1 MIIIKIRNYL
11 YEFPNRISL
20 YKFSSWWDLKKNSQG
35 TEEEEEVYLKCNMII
50 VIK

>member
-11 YEFPNRISL
+11 YEFPNPISL

-35 TEEEEEVYLKCNMII
+35 TEEEEVYLKCNMII